1 MILEVHARAAD
12 TVAFV
17 TEPLPTL
24 CDWPVDRSCYPA
36 VEGDLDMAK
45 QRYAEELAVQVLWA
59 LSGRQFGV
67 CPVVLRPCPQPSPAV
82 RYGGWYGSVPFYP
95 LWNGG
100 AWRNVTCGCIGQ
112 CDWRAPTV
120 VHLSTT
126 TGLPIQEVLEV
137 KIGATVLD
145 ESAYVLEGD
154 LLYRT
159 GGIAWPNQD
168 LSKPMGTDGTWSV
181 TYTRGNP
188 VPEGVGVFVGLL
200 AKEFMNACSGG
211 KCRLPRRVRSV
222 TRQGVTMDMADPT
235 SIYAEGLTGLPEIDT
250 WIKAVNPFTLAQP
263 PKVR

>member
-1 MILEVHARAAD
+1 M
-12 TVAFV
+12 AFV

-45 QRYAEELAVQVLWA
+45 QRYAEELAVQVLWS

-67 CPVVLRPCPQPSPAV
+67 CPVVLRPCSQLSYV
-82 RYGGWYGSVPFYP
+82 SRYGGQDFPWYP
-95 LWNGG
+95 LWDGG

-137 KIGATVLD
+137 KVGATVLD

-159 GGIAWPNQD
+159 GGIAWPSQD
-168 LSKPMGTDGTWSV
+168 LSKPLGSEGTWSV

-188 VPEGVGVFVGLL
+188 VPAGVGVFVGLL
-200 AKEFMNACSGG
+200 AKEFMNACNGG
-211 KCRLPRRVRSV
+211 KCRLSRRVQSV
-222 TRQGVTMDMADPT
+222 VRQGVSTEMMNPSAVYAD
-235 SIYAEGLTGLPEIDT
+235 GRTGLDEIDI
-250 WIKAVNPFTLAQP
+250 WIKAVNPHTLAQP